1 MKDFLYRIK
10 EDNYYWLRPQDMG
23 RGGATPHNNLCGE
36 APPKMGT
43 FFTLQVY
50 ERVGK
55 FNYAISIYKK
65 DQKGLQMHSMAV
77 KRSRKSSG
85 FEIYSHF

>member
-1 MKDFLYRIK
+1 MLLNK
-10 EDNYYWLRPQDMG
+10 EKESWVKFNPGLSANSPS
-23 RGGATPHNNLCGE
+23 NNW
-36 APPKMGT
+36 AR
-43 FFTLQVY
+43 VY

-65 DQKGLQMHSMAV
+65 DQKGLQMHSKVV

>member
-1 MKDFLYRIK
+1 
-10 EDNYYWLRPQDMG
+10 
-23 RGGATPHNNLCGE
+23 
-36 APPKMGT
+36 MGT